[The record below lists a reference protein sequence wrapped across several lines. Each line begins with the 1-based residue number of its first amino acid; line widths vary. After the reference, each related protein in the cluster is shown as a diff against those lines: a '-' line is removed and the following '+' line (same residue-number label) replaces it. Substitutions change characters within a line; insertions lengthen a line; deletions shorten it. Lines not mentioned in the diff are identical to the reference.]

1 MKGLMFM
8 KISCLNTDFSNAI
21 NAASKASSSNTSFPI
36 LETLLISAEEDIK
49 ITGNNLEIA
58 IECDVPGTVMS
69 KGHTAV
75 DSKMI
80 CEIMRRM
87 PDGVVTFET
96 TDNNIM
102 KITCGDLVY
111 NINTVPGEDF
121 PRIPDVTYM
130 EKINVK
136 CNDIT
141 TLVKKTS
148 FAVAQ
153 NDLKPIL
160 TGIKFEFKKEEIK
173 AISVDG
179 FRLALKTVKTKP
191 QNHEF
196 SCVVPGK
203 SLNELCKITGN
214 AEEMEI
220 SVSDKNILFTF
231 DGCKFFS
238 RILEGEFINYENFI
252 PKEALYA
259 AEVDLNEFL
268 KCIDR
273 ASLLSESDGSKTPV
287 KVSYD
292 NDLISVNCSTERGKM
307 TDSLVVSSNGSEK
320 FVVGYNCKYLMD
332 SLKAADGEKVLIQI
346 TGDKKPTVIRPVEGD
361 DFVFIVLP
369 VMIR

>member
-1 MKGLMFM
+1 M
-8 KISCLNTDFSNAI
+8 KISCLNTDFLNAI
-21 NAASKASSSNTSFPI
+21 NSASKASASNTSFPI
-36 LETLLISAEEDIK
+36 LETLLIDAENEIK

-58 IECDVPGTVMS
+58 IECSVPGTIM
-69 KGHTAV
+69 KQGQAAV

-87 PDGVVTFET
+87 PDGVVTFECKE
-96 TDNNIM
+96 NNIM
-102 KITCGDLVY
+102 TINCGELVY

-121 PRIPDVTYM
+121 PKIPDVQYM

-136 CNDIT
+136 CSDIT
-141 TLVKKTS
+141 TLVRKTS

-160 TGIKFEFKKEEIK
+160 TGIKFEFKKDEIR

-179 FRLALKTVKTKP
+179 FRMALKTVKTEKENP
-191 QNHEF
+191 EF

-203 SLNELCKITGN
+203 SLNELCKITG
-214 AEEMEI
+214 ASEEIEI
-220 SVSDKNILFTF
+220 SVSDKNILFSF

-238 RILEGEFINYENFI
+238 RILEGEFINYEAFI
-252 PKEALYA
+252 PKEGLYD
-259 AEVDLNEFL
+259 AEVNLSEFL
-268 KCIDR
+268 KCVDR

-287 KVSYD
+287 KVTYD
-292 NDLISVNCSTERGKM
+292 NDLIRVACSTERGKM
-307 TDSLVVSSNGSEK
+307 SDSLVVSSNGTES

-332 SLKAADGEKVLIQI
+332 SLKAADGDKVLIQI
-346 TGDKKPTVIRPVEGD
+346 TGDKKPTVIKPVDGD